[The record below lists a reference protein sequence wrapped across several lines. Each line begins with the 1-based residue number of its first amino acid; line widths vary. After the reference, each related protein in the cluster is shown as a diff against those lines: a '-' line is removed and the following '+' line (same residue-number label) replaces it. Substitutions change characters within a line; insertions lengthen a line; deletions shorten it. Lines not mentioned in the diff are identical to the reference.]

1 MPRRFAASITFL
13 TDSFDASVSY
23 LIITSFRINSPLNAA
38 IGKIFIVCLECNNQG
53 VNMAKNKT
61 NILVVFYSMTGN
73 VAKLAQAVAD
83 GASGVRDTDVRIKQ
97 DEELIPKDKWNDG
110 VKKVKEE
117 LKNIPIATMD
127 DLTWEDGIA
136 FGTPTR
142 YGNMSAQMK
151 EYIDQTGGLWLKGA
165 LENKVA
171 GVFTSTNTQHGGQE
185 TTIITSMV
193 PLFHLGMI
201 VIGIPYSEKRLF
213 TMDSVSG
220 GSPFVSSSVSAPMG

>member
-1 MPRRFAASITFL
+1 
-13 TDSFDASVSY
+13 
-23 LIITSFRINSPLNAA
+23 
-38 IGKIFIVCLECNNQG
+38 
-53 VNMAKNKT
+53 MAKNKL

-73 VAKLAQAVAD
+73 IAKLAKAVAE
-83 GASGVRDTDVRIKQ
+83 GARSVRDTEVRIRQ
-97 DEELIPKDKWNDG
+97 VEELIPKDKWND
-110 VKKVKEE
+110 VMKKVKEE
-117 LKNIPIATMD
+117 LEDIPIATMD
-127 DLTWEDGIA
+127 DLAWADGIA

-171 GVFTSTNTQHGGQE
+171 GVFTSTSTQHGGQE

-201 VIGIPYSEKRLF
+201 VVGIPYSEQKLF
-213 TMDSVSG
+213 AMDLVSG
-220 GSPFVSSSVSAPMG
+220 GSPYGASSVSGPMADRAPTANDLEIAKTLGRRIAEVGRKISGK

>member
-1 MPRRFAASITFL
+1 
-13 TDSFDASVSY
+13 
-23 LIITSFRINSPLNAA
+23 
-38 IGKIFIVCLECNNQG
+38 
-53 VNMAKNKT
+53 MAKNKL

-73 VAKLAQAVAD
+73 VAKLAKAVAD
-83 GASGVRDTDVRIKQ
+83 GAKGVGDTDVRIRQ
-97 DEELIPKDKWNDG
+97 VEELIPKDKWNDG

-117 LKNIPIATMD
+117 LKDIPIATMD
-127 DLTWEDGIA
+127 DLAWADGIA

-171 GVFTSTNTQHGGQE
+171 GVFTSTSTQHGGQE
-185 TTIITSMV
+185 TTIVTSMV

-201 VIGIPYSEKRLF
+201 VVGIPYSEQRLF
-213 TMDSVSG
+213 AMETVTGGSPYGASSVSG
-220 GSPFVSSSVSAPMG
+220 PMADRSPTNDELEISKTLGRRIAEISRKIAGK